1 MCVSR
6 RDRGRRDC
14 ELGRETERG
23 REGDWGREM
32 DRGRE
37 EDSGRDGAVR
47 DGAVRDRRQRS
58 PRVWRHDMFEV
69 MEREEREER
78 EEEDQVM
85 AQEEADT
92 QNGGKRRSISAST
105 LLCYKEFS

>member
-1 MCVSR
+1 
-6 RDRGRRDC
+6 
-14 ELGRETERG
+14 
-23 REGDWGREM
+23 M

-37 EDSGRDGAVR
+37 EDSGR

-69 MEREEREER
+69 MEREEREE
-78 EEEDQVM
+78 EDQVM

-92 QNGGKRRSISAST
+92 QNGGKRRSVSAST
-105 LLCYKEFS
+105 LLRYREFS